1 LADELGYAIAEHM
14 LSKRITM
21 RDVAERLG
29 VSHTTVAMALRNH
42 HTISPQRR
50 EQVRVMAEKMGY
62 RPDPFLS
69 SLAAY
74 RKQISPVKVQGAVAW
89 INHWQ
94 QPRDLREKGEYIT
107 GIWRGASKT
116 ADRFGYHLDDI
127 HWSADCSVKRFEQI
141 LLARGVRGVLI
152 PPHNKIPDWG
162 DLDWSKF
169 SIVRFGLSVPNPDSN
184 LVTVDH
190 FRAVVMAVQR
200 IKEYGYT
207 RIGLVVGEE
216 YNLRLGGS
224 NVGGFLCAQDML
236 RLKPA
241 LPPLKTEYGSRSA
254 GELTTQKSALR
265 QWLKKYTPDA
275 ILTTDAEIPGL
286 IRELGYH
293 IPNDIAVAGTTV
305 HDIPVDAGI
314 EQHSEAVGR
323 IAMETLAKQM
333 NVNECGEPPDPTRIL
348 VEARWKDGK
357 SLPRRR

>member
-1 LADELGYAIAEHM
+1 M
-14 LSKRITM
+14 LTKRITL
-21 RDVAERLG
+21 RDVAEKLG

-42 HTISPQRR
+42 HTISSKRR
-50 EQVRVMAEKMGY
+50 EQVKRMAEKMGY

-74 RKQISPVKVQGAVAW
+74 RKQISPMKLQGAVAW

-94 QPRDLREKGEYIT
+94 QPNDLKKKSEYDAA
-107 GIWRGASKT
+107 IWRGASQA

-127 HWSADCSVKRFEQI
+127 FWNKDCSAKRFEQI

-162 DLDWSKF
+162 DLDWNKF

-200 IKEYGYT
+200 ISEYGYK
-207 RIGLVVGEE
+207 RIGFVVGDN

-224 NVGGFLCAQDML
+224 NIGGFLSAMDML
-236 RLKPA
+236 KLKPV
-241 LPPLKTEYGSRSA
+241 LPPLHTEYGNHGIA
-254 GELTTQKSALR
+254 EMTAQKSTL
-265 QWLKKYTPDA
+265 QKWLKKYAPDA

-286 IRELGYH
+286 LKELGYC
-293 IPNDIAVAGTTV
+293 IPKDLAVAGTTV
-305 HDIPVDAGI
+305 HDIPVDTGI

-333 NVNECGEPPDPTRIL
+333 NVNQCGEPADPTRIL
-348 VEARWKDGK
+348 VEARWQDGK
-357 SLPRRR
+357 SLPKRL